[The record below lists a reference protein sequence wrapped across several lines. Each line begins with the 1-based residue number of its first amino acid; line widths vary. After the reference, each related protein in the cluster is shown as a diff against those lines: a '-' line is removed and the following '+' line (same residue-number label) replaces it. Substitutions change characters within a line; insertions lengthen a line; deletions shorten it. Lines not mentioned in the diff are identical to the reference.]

1 MGTITNIM
9 SHLVFKKFRLLNSAS
24 IILSTCQFVMILA
37 CASVSKAD
45 VVYPAGP
52 AITKDGTTVLLENYA
67 NAPFSFRT
75 LSVYPPVANYN
86 DQLSRIN
93 FMRAEPTNAPGFGSR
108 FFVCDLNRNLY
119 IVPKANPSAT
129 NTWIKYLT
137 LESIFPRFDNDPGFA
152 GGQTT
157 FAFDP
162 EYATNGIFY
171 TVHMETTASTIGP
184 TNGAYPSLDLTGYT
198 TTTAINPPSG
208 TVGRIAVLIEWRDTN
223 VSNTTFEGTAREVL
237 RMGFFGTIH
246 PMGDMLYNPN
256 ATPGHP
262 DFRNLY
268 ISCGDGRAGETAGTT
283 HNHPQQ
289 LNALVGKILRITPD
303 LNLRPADELSSN
315 GRYRIPTTGTDPNPF
330 SSPSGTFTN
339 VTGLRK
345 EIFAYGFR
353 NPHRIS
359 WDAVSSNL
367 FVCDIGLN
375 SWEEVNLIHKGDN
388 YGWAEREGPEQMLV
402 SGAPAGLTGSQQTVP
417 VAFPS
422 IDLLTVTGFVAQVT
436 PTYPVA
442 TYSSRDGDAI
452 SSGFVYRGTLMP
464 SLYGKFIFGDITTAR
479 LLYCDLNEILAA
491 DDGVRA
497 TQATIREI
505 QVAFNSPYDS
515 PDQGVTNRRLFDIV
529 SEAYKQKGGTST
541 TALPG
546 SATVTGLTGT
556 NMPGGVP
563 FGGGRADIRLAL
575 GDDNEIYVISKSD
588 ASIRKMTAVLGP
600 PTISSLVPG
609 VGTVMIN
616 FQSFPG
622 RNYRVQYKTNLL
634 DVGWSDLAGDV
645 NTSGFSGSKLV
656 PIVGDNQ
663 FFRVKLLTP

>member
-1 MGTITNIM
+1 M
-9 SHLVFKKFRLLNSAS
+9 SHQVVNKFCSLNPVSNLRAAVCFAA
-24 IILSTCQFVMILA
+24 TLA
-37 CASVSKAD
+37 FASVANAD
-45 VVYPAGP
+45 VGYPSGP
-52 AITKDGTTVLLENYA
+52 TITKDGTTVLLENYA

-75 LSVYPPVANYN
+75 LTVFPPVPNYN

-93 FMRAEPTNAPGFGSR
+93 FMRAEPSNAPGFGSR

-137 LESIFPRFDNDPGFA
+137 LENIFPRFDNDPGFA

-171 TVHMETTASTIGP
+171 TVHMETTAATLGP
-184 TNGAYPSLDLTGYT
+184 TNGAYPNLDLTGYT

-208 TVGRIAVLIEWRDTN
+208 AVGRIAVLIEWRDTN

-237 RMGFFGTIH
+237 RLGFLGTIH

-262 DFRNLY
+262 DYRNLY
-268 ISCGDGRAGETAGTT
+268 IAVGDGRAGETAGTT

-303 LNLRPADELSSN
+303 MNLRPTDEVSSN
-315 GRYRIPTTGTDPNPF
+315 GRYHIPTNGIDPNPF
-330 SSPSGTFTN
+330 VFNNANFTN
-339 VTGLRK
+339 ASTARH

-375 SWEEVNLIHKGDN
+375 SWEEVNIIHKGDN

-402 SGAPAGLTGSQQTVP
+402 SGAPAGLTGSQQTVL

-422 IDLLTVTGFVAQVT
+422 VDLLTVTGFVAQVS
-436 PTYPVA
+436 PIYPVA
-442 TYSSRDGDAI
+442 VYSSRDGDAI

-479 LLYCDLNEILAA
+479 LLYCDLNEMLAA
-491 DDGVRA
+491 DDGNRA
-497 TQATIREI
+497 TQATIKEI
-505 QVAFNSPYDS
+505 QVAFNSPYDA

-529 SEAYKQKGGTST
+529 SEAYKQKGGTNAN
-541 TALPG
+541 ALPG
-546 SATVTGLTGT
+546 GATVTSLTGT

-563 FGGGRADIRLAL
+563 FGGGRADIRLAV

-588 ASIRKMTAVLGP
+588 ASIRKMTAALGP
-600 PTISSLVPG
+600 PTITSIVPG
-609 VGTVMIN
+609 SGDVTIN

-622 RNYRVQYKTNLL
+622 RKYRAQFKDALTDPTWT
-634 DVGWSDLAGDV
+634 DVSGDV
-645 NTSGFSGSKLV
+645 TASGFAASKMTAMT
-656 PIVGDNQ
+656 NTMQ
-663 FFRVKLLTP
+663 FFRVRLLP

>member
-1 MGTITNIM
+1 MVTITTIM
-9 SHLVFKKFRLLNSAS
+9 SHQASTLFRPSRRGS
-24 IILSTCQFVMILA
+24 ILRAAAIITATLSF
-37 CASVSKAD
+37 ASVANAD
-45 VVYPAGP
+45 VVYPASP
-52 AITKDGTTVLLENYA
+52 TITKDGTTILLENYA

-75 LSVYPPVANYN
+75 LTVFPPVPNYN

-119 IVPKANPSAT
+119 IVPKTNPSAT

-137 LESIFPRFDNDPGFA
+137 LENIFPRFDNDPGFA

-162 EYATNGIFY
+162 EYAANGLFY
-171 TVHMETTASTIGP
+171 TVHMETTAATLGP
-184 TNGAYPSLDLTGYT
+184 TNGAYPNLDLTGYT

-237 RMGFFGTIH
+237 RLGFFGTIH
-246 PMGDMLYNPN
+246 PLGDLLYNPN

-262 DFRNLY
+262 DYRNLY
-268 ISCGDGRAGETAGTT
+268 IAVGDGRSGETAGTT

-289 LNALVGKILRITPD
+289 MNAFPGKIIRITPD
-303 LNLRPADELSSN
+303 LTLRPADELSSN

-330 SSPSGTFTN
+330 ASPSGTFTN

-353 NPHRIS
+353 NPHRMS

-375 SWEEVNLIHKGDN
+375 SWEEVNIIHKGDN

-402 SGAPAGLTGSQQTVP
+402 SGTPAGLTGSQQTVP
-417 VAFPS
+417 VAFPAV
-422 IDLLTVTGFVAQVT
+422 DLLTVTGFVAQVS
-436 PTYPVA
+436 PIYPVA
-442 TYSSRDGDAI
+442 VYSSRDGDAI

-479 LLYCDLNEILAA
+479 LLYCDLNEMLAA
-491 DDGVRA
+491 DDGNRA
-497 TQATIREI
+497 TQATIKEI
-505 QVAFNSPYDS
+505 QVAFNSPYDA

-529 SEAYKQKGGTST
+529 SEAYKQKGGTNAN
-541 TALPG
+541 ALPG
-546 SATVTGLTGT
+546 GASVTSLTGT

-563 FGGGRADIRLAL
+563 FGGGRADIRLAV
-575 GDDNEIYVISKSD
+575 GDDDEIYIISKSD

-600 PTISSLVPG
+600 PTISSIVPG
-609 VGTVMIN
+609 GGDVTIN

-622 RNYRVQYKTNLL
+622 RKYRAQFKDALTDPTWT
-634 DVGWSDLAGDV
+634 DVSGDV
-645 NTSGFSGSKLV
+645 TASGFAASKTTAMT
-656 PIVGDNQ
+656 NTMQ
-663 FFRVKLLTP
+663 FFRMRLLP

>member
-1 MGTITNIM
+1 MVTITNIM
-9 SHLVFKKFRLLNSAS
+9 SHLVVKQFRHANPVSTLLA
-24 IILSTCQFVMILA
+24 TCQIAMTLAFV
-37 CASVSKAD
+37 SVTKAD

-52 AITKDGTTVLLENYA
+52 TITKDGTTVLLENYA

-75 LSVYPPVANYN
+75 LTVYPPVANYN

-137 LESIFPRFDNDPGFA
+137 LENIFPRFDNDPGFA

-171 TVHMETTASTIGP
+171 TVHMETTAATLGP

-198 TTTAINPPSG
+198 TTTTINPPSG
-208 TVGRIAVLIEWRDTN
+208 TVGRIAVLIEWHDTN

-262 DFRNLY
+262 DYRNLY

-283 HNHPQQ
+283 HTHPQQ

-303 LNLRPADELSSN
+303 LTLRPADELSSN

-330 SSPSGTFTN
+330 ASPSGTFTN

-353 NPHRIS
+353 NPHRLS

-375 SWEEVNLIHKGDN
+375 SWEEVNIIHKGEN

-402 SGAPAGLTGSQQTVP
+402 SGTPAGLTGSQQTVP

-422 IDLLTVTGFVAQVT
+422 VDLLTVTGFVAQVT

-479 LLYCDLNEILAA
+479 LFYCDLNEMLAA
-491 DDGVRA
+491 DDGNRP

-556 NMPGGVP
+556 NMPGGIP

-600 PTISSLVPG
+600 PTIASIVPSG
-609 VGTVMIN
+609 GNVTIN

-645 NTSGFSGSKLV
+645 NTSSFSGSKLV
-656 PIVGDNQ
+656 SIVGDNQ

>member
-1 MGTITNIM
+1 MIKSPRIAAATSFPLSTARAAVLLAVT
-9 SHLVFKKFRLLNSAS
+9 LVF
-24 IILSTCQFVMILA
+24 
-37 CASVSKAD
+37 VSMAKAD
-45 VVYPAGP
+45 VVYPPGP
-52 AITKDGTTVLLENYA
+52 TITKDGTTILVENYA

-75 LSVYPPVANYN
+75 LTVYPPVANYN

-137 LESIFPRFDNDPGFA
+137 LENIFPRFDNDPGFA

-171 TVHMETTASTIGP
+171 TVHMETTNQPVLSP
-184 TNGAYPSLDLTGYT
+184 TNGAYPALDLTGYT
-198 TTTAINPPSG
+198 TTTSINPPSG
-208 TVGRIAVLIEWRDTN
+208 TFRRIAVLIEWQDTN
-223 VSNTTFEGTAREVL
+223 VTNATFEGTAREVL
-237 RMGFFGTIH
+237 RVGFYGTIH

-262 DFRNLY
+262 DYRNLY
-268 ISCGDGRAGETAGTT
+268 IAVGDGSSGETQTNTAPV
-283 HNHPQQ
+283 HWHPQS
-289 LNALVGKILRITPD
+289 LTTFSGKILRITPD
-303 LNLRPADELSSN
+303 LTLRPADELGGN
-315 GRYRIPTTGTDPNPF
+315 GRYRIPTTGSNPNPF
-330 SSPSGTFTN
+330 ASPSGTFTN
-339 VTGLRK
+339 IAGLRK

-353 NPHRIS
+353 NPHRMS

-367 FVCDIGLN
+367 FACDIGLN

-402 SGAPAGLTGSQQTVP
+402 SGTPSGVTGSRQTVP
-417 VAFPS
+417 IAFPS
-422 IDLLTVTGFVAQVT
+422 VDLLTVAGFVSQVT
-436 PTYPVA
+436 PVYPVA
-442 TYSSRDGDAI
+442 VYSSRDGDAI

-479 LLYCDLNEILAA
+479 LLYCDLNEMLAA
-491 DDGVRA
+491 DDGNRA

-529 SEAYKQKGGTST
+529 SETYKQKGGTDPD
-541 TALPG
+541 ALPG
-546 SATVTGLTGT
+546 GATVTAGLDPYGVAYGT
-556 NMPGGVP
+556 
-563 FGGGRADIRLAL
+563 GRADIRLSV

-600 PTISSLVPG
+600 PTILSIFPG
-609 VGTVMIN
+609 GGNVTIN

-622 RNYRVQYKTNLL
+622 RKYRAQFKDALTDLT
-634 DVGWSDLAGDV
+634 WSDVSGDV
-645 NTSGFSGSKLV
+645 TASGFTAFKTTAITNSM
-656 PIVGDNQ
+656 Q
-663 FFRVKLLTP
+663 FFRMRLLP